1 VLTFAHQ
8 SGCTFRQAQVQPLGR
23 ASPFHAPFVI
33 SQQTGSGR
41 MKFNPG
47 YCADAG
53 KLDAVEQLV
62 ALAQEAGLSLT
73 HPAMAFA
80 IAHPGVTSARARW
93 NSSTMRCGR
102 CGCAQRRDPGPNRRD
117 RGAWDRRRTTAQSDP
132 TSMSGLMNGSSV
144 MSRQLR
150 DRCCLGVAR
159 QH

>member
-1 VLTFAHQ
+1 
-8 SGCTFRQAQVQPLGR
+8 VQPLGR

-93 NSSTMRCGR
+93 NSSTMCSRAPRLRSATRSWTESTRSWRLG
-102 CGCAQRRDPGPNRRD
+102 
-117 RGAWDRRRTTAQSDP
+117 P
-132 TSMSGLMNGSSV
+132 TSDHCTIRSDEYV
-144 MSRQLR
+144 WVDEWFICHVQ
-150 DRCCLGVAR
+150 AIT
-159 QH
+159 